1 MEQHQASICTHRW
14 MLGEPQR
21 GRIQGVCRRCGAQR
35 PYPSGLDI
43 HAAVA
48 DSEELDLSRPLIAKA
63 LGSLQGP
70 SLV

>member
-35 PYPSGLDI
+35 TYPSGLDI
-43 HAAVA
+43 PEAVA
-48 DSEELDLSRPLIAKA
+48 DYEELDLSRPLIAKDV
-63 LGSLQGP
+63 GSLQEH